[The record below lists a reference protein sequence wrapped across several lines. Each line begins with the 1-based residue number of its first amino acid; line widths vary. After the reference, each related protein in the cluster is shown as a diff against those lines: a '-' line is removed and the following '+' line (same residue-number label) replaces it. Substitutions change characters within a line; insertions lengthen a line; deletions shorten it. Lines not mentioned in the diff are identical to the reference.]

1 MADQVALVQVYGSYG
16 SRDAW
21 EVRDFLSRSVVH
33 FDWHELRSDM
43 DALRATGELLSSPRL
58 PMVVLPDHTRLYAPS
73 LQQIADHLGWV
84 NAPRLQRYD
93 LSIFGAGP
101 AGLSAAVYAASE
113 GLSVVLV
120 EREAVGGQAG
130 SSSLIENYLGFP
142 DGLPGAMLAERARLQ
157 AAKFG
162 AELLLM
168 RRGVL
173 GVFTDDGITA
183 TLEDGTRINAHTNI
197 CATGIGWRRL
207 NVPGEDALLGC
218 GVYYGAGTS
227 EAPNCFGERV
237 VVIGGGNSAGQA
249 VMNLAGYASNVTM
262 LVRGPSLAATLATYL
277 ADRVQAQPNVTIRY
291 NTTVTEFHG
300 DDVLDAVTVTDG
312 DTETTLPAQR
322 AFVCIGGEPDTDWA
336 ADTVL
341 QRDDVGYLR
350 TGPDLIAEHLRQ
362 VWPLDRAP
370 YHLETSIPGSFAAG
384 DVRHRSVKRVATAVG
399 EGAMAVTF
407 AHRFLQEKYGS

>member
-1 MADQVALVQVYGSYG
+1 MDDSVALVQVYGSYG

-21 EVRDFLSRSVVH
+21 QIRDFLSRSVVH
-33 FDWHELRSDM
+33 FIWHELRNDM
-43 DALRATGELLSSPRL
+43 DALRATGEMLSSSRL
-58 PMVVLPDHTRLYAPS
+58 PLVVLPDQTRLYAPTV
-73 LQQIADHLGWV
+73 QQIAMQLGWIK
-84 NAPRLQRYD
+84 APRQERYD

-142 DGLPGAMLAERARLQ
+142 DGLPGAMLAERARQQ
-157 AAKFG
+157 ATKFG

-168 RRGVL
+168 RRGVMS
-173 GVFTDDGITA
+173 VFDDDGITA
-183 TLEDGTRINAHTNI
+183 TLEDGSQIRAHANI

-207 NVPGEDALLGC
+207 NVPGENELLGQ

-227 EAPNCFGERV
+227 EASHCFGEHV

-249 VMNLAGYASNVTM
+249 VMNLASYASTVTM
-262 LVRGPSLAATLATYL
+262 VIRGASLAATLSEYL
-277 ADRVQAQPNVTIRY
+277 ADRVQTQPNVRIRY
-291 NTTVTEFHG
+291 NTTVEQFHG
-300 DDVLDAVTVTDG
+300 NDVLEAVSVTDG
-312 DTETTLPAQR
+312 SEQVCVPAQR

-336 ADTVL
+336 ADTAL
-341 QRDDVGYLR
+341 QRDDAGYLR
-350 TGPDLIAEHLRQ
+350 TGPDLLPAQLRE
-362 VWPLDRAP
+362 VWPLDREP
-370 YHLETSIPGSFAAG
+370 YHLETSVPGSFAAG

-407 AHRFLQEKYGS
+407 AHHFLHDKFGR